1 MKNKIIFLF
10 ALAVIISSP
19 ATLMGEV
26 TFPEMEGFTIDTDY
40 DVYVPDTLY
49 EYINGASEVFLQYE
63 FEELHIA
70 DYYLGDESI
79 NVEIYV
85 HGTPEMAFGMY
96 TKERRPTYTFVDIGI
111 QGHQSATQIYFVK
124 GRNYVKV
131 MTSSTSSQIR
141 DAMAPLAMKLSD
153 SLEGTLEMPSIV
165 TQLPKEGRTINGE
178 VFLTESVMGHPFL
191 ENAYKISY
199 SRDGKKFD
207 VFVFTSLNPEDN
219 HKMIASYLEWAGVE
233 GVSPD
238 QEEIFLTDKYN
249 GPVFIRQKAGK
260 LVFVNG
266 LDQDSSSVFSDIS
279 GALLEK

>member
-1 MKNKIIFLF
+1 
-10 ALAVIISSP
+10 
-19 ATLMGEV
+19 
-26 TFPEMEGFTIDTDY
+26 
-40 DVYVPDTLY
+40 
-49 EYINGASEVFLQYE
+49 
-63 FEELHIA
+63 
-70 DYYLGDESI
+70 
-79 NVEIYV
+79 
-85 HGTPEMAFGMY
+85 
-96 TKERRPTYTFVDIGI
+96 
-111 QGHQSATQIYFVK
+111 
-124 GRNYVKV
+124 
-131 MTSSTSSQIR
+131 
-141 DAMAPLAMKLSD
+141 MKLSD

-207 VFVFTSLNPEDN
+207 VFVFTSVNPEDN

-266 LDQDSSSVFSDIS
+266 LDQDSSAVFSDIS
-279 GALLEK
+279 SALLK